1 MSGIVSADDCARSR
15 DSRAD
20 AALIGEALMRAPDPG
35 ARLREWLEALRAER
49 ARCALHARRAAV
61 AGCSAGRGAL
71 ALARGKV
78 TMKVAPWF
86 CSLWISI
93 VPPCASTIWRTSA
106 RPMPA
111 PCVRSE

>member
-1 MSGIVSADDCARSR
+1 
-15 DSRAD
+15 
-20 AALIGEALMRAPDPG
+20 MRAPDPG
-35 ARLREWLEALRAER
+35 ARLREWLRRAAER
-49 ARCALHARRAAV
+49 AARSGAWRCVGCSDCSAELVLARRN
-61 AGCSAGRGAL
+61 
-71 ALARGKV
+71 V
-78 TMKVAPWF
+78 TMNVAPWF